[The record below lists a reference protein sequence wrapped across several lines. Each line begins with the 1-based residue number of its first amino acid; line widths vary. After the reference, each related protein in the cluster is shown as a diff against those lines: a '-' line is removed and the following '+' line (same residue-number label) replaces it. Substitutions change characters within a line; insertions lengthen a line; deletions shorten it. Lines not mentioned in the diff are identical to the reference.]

1 MKRGTSMKLIPALV
15 LGVCSGYASAGG
27 FQLLEQNASGQGTAY
42 AGTAVSA
49 DDASTVFT
57 NPAGMAMLPQGKKSF
72 SVNLSAIQPQAKF
85 SSSGSVAATLQT
97 LGSGNGG
104 DAGGLAFVPSVYV
117 VMPINNQISLGL
129 GMNAPFGLKTEY
141 DSGWAGRFQGVKSD
155 VKTMN
160 LNPSI
165 SFKASDTVSLGFGL
179 NYQQLKGEFTSAV
192 NYAGSVFQA
201 AATPAAAGG
210 LGMTLAQA
218 GGLAG
223 AAGEGTGKI
232 TGDDT
237 TWGYNFGAIFQ
248 VSPATRLGVTY
259 RSAMKY
265 HLTGTADFSRLAAT
279 SVPNATVNAILGSAA
294 SAARGGAIYA
304 DIKLPDTLTFSAQTK
319 LNDKWDLVGDLAW
332 TGWSKIPDLT
342 FKYQDNSSTVSSTP
356 ENWRDTWRLSLG
368 AIHRYND
375 TWKARFGIAYDQT
388 PVGDDLR
395 RTVRLPDS
403 NRVWVSLGG
412 QYRMNKDSAID
423 FGYSHLFIK
432 DGSMNNNAGS
442 TAGYGLLLGT
452 YKNSVDILGVQYS
465 TAF

>member
-141 DSGWAGRFQGVKSD
+141 DCGWAGRFQGVKSD

-192 NYAGSVFQA
+192 NYGAAVAQLG
-201 AATPAAAGG
+201 AATIGAAGG
-210 LGMTLAQA
+210 L
-218 GGLAG
+218 
-223 AAGEGTGKI
+223 AALSNLEGTGKI

-248 VSPATRLGVTY
+248 VSPATRLGVSY

-265 HLTGTADFSRLAAT
+265 HLTGTADFSRTANP
-279 SVPNATVNAILGSAA
+279 VVNAVVGSPL
-294 SAARGGAIYA
+294 SSARGGAIYA